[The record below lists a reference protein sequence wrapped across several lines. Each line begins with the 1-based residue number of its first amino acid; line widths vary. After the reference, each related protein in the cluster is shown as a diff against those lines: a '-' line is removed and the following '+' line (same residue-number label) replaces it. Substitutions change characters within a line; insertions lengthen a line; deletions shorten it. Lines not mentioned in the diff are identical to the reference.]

1 MNNTLENKL
10 EAIIADKNL
19 LNHPFYEAWSAGTLP
34 AEKLS
39 IYAREYGGFIGT
51 VAEGWEACGD
61 TEIAK
66 EEVEHY
72 DLWKDFAKSIG
83 VNSIDP
89 QISEVKELISSCQR
103 HYKDPVTAL
112 GALYAFEVQQPHTSV
127 SKLKGLRDHYKAVA
141 ADETYF
147 EVHVD
152 DFDEPALLLKK
163 MNDLNENDQALAQA
177 ACEDVSKKLWDALT
191 GVMGDHDCSVN

>member
-1 MNNTLENKL
+1 MNMTLENKL
-10 EAIIADKNL
+10 QEIIADKNL
-19 LNHPFYEAWSAGTLP
+19 LNHPFYQAWSDGTLP

-51 VAEGWEACGD
+51 VAKGWEACGD
-61 TEIAK
+61 TAIAA

-72 DLWKDFAKSIG
+72 DLWKDFGKSIG

-89 QISEVKELISSCQR
+89 QIPEVKNLIESCER
-103 HYKDPVTAL
+103 HYASPVTAL

-127 SKLKGLRDHYKAVA
+127 SKLKGLRDHYKALK

-152 DFDEPALLLKK
+152 DFDEPAQLMEM
-163 MNDLNENDQALAQA
+163 MNNLSDDDQALAQA
-177 ACEDVSKKLWDALT
+177 ACEDISKKLWDALT
-191 GVMGDHDCSVN
+191 GVMGDHKCTVN